1 MMELGQFLFGG
12 VLIVFGC
19 HALIPCVFIILS
31 TGQAGTKQGPMEESR
46 SVTDDWAWEGCT

>member
-31 TGQAGTKQGPMEESR
+31 TGQAGTKQGPMEGNSNGVVGVRR
-46 SVTDDWAWEGCT
+46 SS